1 MTVTSLPSRPILTQG
16 AVPTRDTP
24 VRAIA
29 RLAAQVD
36 HLHELRTLI
45 RQAQETERQI
55 TRELLDTMTAQGL
68 GAVQGTQAVA
78 IREARTS
85 LQVDAALFLEA
96 AGGRATEALT
106 VSVTAARRLVGEAT
120 LEAISER
127 TTSAV
132 LRVETLEGGLR

>member
-1 MTVTSLPSRPILTQG
+1 
-16 AVPTRDTP
+16 
-24 VRAIA
+24 
-29 RLAAQVD
+29 
-36 HLHELRTLI
+36 
-45 RQAQETERQI
+45 
-55 TRELLDTMTAQGL
+55 MTAQGL